1 MWHDKITAE
10 HAALRAALEALVQA
24 PTRPDMRAKARA
36 VLADTAAEA
45 AATTARITWV
55 ERNKN
60 AASALA
66 FIPSRRDNAPI
77 AGILARKIAEHIRT
91 STRTTP

>member
-1 MWHDKITAE
+1 MFWSEKITTE
-10 HAALRAALEALVQA
+10 HAALRDALEALVKA
-24 PTRPDMRAKARA
+24 PTRPDVRAKARA

-45 AATTARITWV
+45 IATTKRIAWV

-66 FIPSRRDNAPI
+66 FNLNPRGDGPL
-77 AGILARKIAEHIRT
+77 AGILVRKIAEHIRT
-91 STRTTP
+91 SE